1 MMPKKYLTTV
11 LPICFLILL
20 TALFFTITEAEA
32 GGYPWKDH
40 AKPYDFKFGNH
51 IDTHQQTKIKNN
63 GELFGFLYITFIED
77 IDGMPEEK
85 DGIPVAEHCDNDTT
99 ADECEVG
106 WIIRGKFIEGDNRP
120 TFVYHE
126 EDHPTWLVV
135 SRNDI
140 PQPGSFSHFHWL
152 GSPDGGGG
160 FTQGDMR
167 DGYFIELQAVD
178 LFYFRHNN
186 EDLLVMPGIDISTH
200 VNIVGSF
207 PL

>member
-1 MMPKKYLTTV
+1 MMPKKYVTTV
-11 LPICFLILL
+11 LPFFFLIFLSVP
-20 TALFFTITEAEA
+20 FITNMEAEA
-32 GGYPWKDH
+32 GGRPWKDH
-40 AKPYDFKFGNH
+40 AKPYDFIFGNH
-51 IDTHQQTKIKNN
+51 IDTHQQTKLKKN
-63 GELFGFLYITFIED
+63 GDLFGFLYITFI
-77 IDGMPEEK
+77 GEK
-85 DGIPVAEHCDNDTT
+85 DGVPVVEHCDNDTP
-99 ADECEVG
+99 ADECKVG
-106 WIIRGKFIEGDNRP
+106 WIIRGKFIGGDNQP

-160 FTQGDMR
+160 FTKGDMR

-178 LFYFRHNN
+178 EFYFRHNN

-207 PL
+207 PP

>member
-1 MMPKKYLTTV
+1 MPKKYVTSV
-11 LPICFLILL
+11 LPFFFLIFLSVP
-20 TALFFTITEAEA
+20 FITNMEAEA
-32 GGYPWKDH
+32 GGHPWKDH
-40 AKPYDFKFGNH
+40 AKPYDFIFGNH
-51 IDTHQQTKIKNN
+51 IDSHQQTKLKKN
-63 GELFGFLYITFIED
+63 GDLFGFLYITFI
-77 IDGMPEEK
+77 GEK
-85 DGIPVAEHCDNDTT
+85 DGVPVAEHCDNDTT

-106 WIIRGKFIEGDNRP
+106 WIIRGKFIGGDNRP

-160 FTQGDMR
+160 FIQGDRR

-178 LFYFRHNN
+178 EFYFRHNN

-207 PL
+207 PP